1 MEERIWIG
9 IARHRDLDEQRIE
22 RPLARDTVHE
32 LAEWHRVHG
41 EAHPD
46 RVQIGLDLPRGRGPG
61 RLVRRRD
68 GEGELLPALVTDAV
82 TVVVLPTGPV
92 KKRDL
97 FLGGGCVAGHVL
109 HVRPRAR
116 GHELVGD
123 GPASVRRELQH
134 APAVDGGRDRLSH
147 GTIAE
152 DDLLGTDIQEQRHE
166 IVRRE
171 AVKDSA
177 LERPSALA
185 VLAGET
191 ADSVHL
197 SARQGEQRI
206 RLVWVE
212 AKDDLVQI
220 RTAAGRA
227 RAIEVVGPQQH
238 DLPSVDLC
246 HSEWTRS
253 DRARVEGLPRKLGV
267 RHVPE
272 QVRRKQRHGR
282 AIGERPVHI
291 WQRETHAPHRDL
303 VHGYAAKSVAVRAD
317 VAAVLKEPDREY
329 DVVCRDGLP
338 VMPRGVLADVECPDA
353 TVALGVERGRE
364 VRNDRA
370 GPVVPG
376 QAAKREPCDVLID
389 VRRRDDRIQVL
400 RNAGN
405 ALDIR
410 AAVGRVPARW
420 VLVRGDRRD
429 ARNDHEPDEG
439 DNDDLVAPGHLAG
452 GRLPSAPERYRDEE
466 QDEDDRQPK
475 ERPLERPTAPIR
487 GRLTTERGRE
497 PGTARL
503 QEDRGRDRDGND
515 DLTYLKGVH
524 GWTQRRCSARQVD
537 PEIHDVLRKAV

>member
-1 MEERIWIG
+1 MVLPIG
-9 IARHRDLDEQRIE
+9 RVEQR
-22 RPLARDTVHE
+22 
-32 LAEWHRVHG
+32 
-41 EAHPD
+41 D
-46 RVQIGLDLPRGRGPG
+46 RVFGG
-61 RLVRRRD
+61 VR
-68 GEGELLPALVTDAV
+68 
-82 TVVVLPTGPV
+82 VV
-92 KKRDL
+92 R
-97 FLGGGCVAGHVL
+97 HVL

-116 GHELVGD
+116 GNELVGD
-123 GPASVRRELQH
+123 GPASVGRELQH

-147 GTIAE
+147 GAIAE
-152 DDLLGTDIQEQRHE
+152 DDLLGTDVQEQRHE
-166 IVRRE
+166 VVRRE
-171 AVKDSA
+171 AVEDGA

-191 ADSVHL
+191 TDSVDL
-197 SARQGEQRI
+197 SARQGEQRV
-206 RLVWVE
+206 RLIGIE
-212 AKDDLVQI
+212 AKDDLVEV
-220 RTAAGRA
+220 RTAAGGSGA
-227 RAIEVVGPQQH
+227 VEVVVPQQH
-238 DLPSVDLC
+238 DLPSIDLC
-246 HSEWTRS
+246 HSEWTRA
-253 DRARVEGLPRKLGV
+253 DRARVEGLSRKLGV
-267 RHVPE
+267 GHVPE
-272 QVRRKQRHGR
+272 QVRWEQRHCR

-291 WQRETHAPHRDL
+291 GQRETHGPHRDL
-303 VHGYAAKSVAVRAD
+303 VHGHAAKSVAVRAD

-420 VLVRGDRRD
+420 VLVRRDRRD

-475 ERPLERPTAPIR
+475 ERPLEPPAAAIR
-487 GRLTTERGRE
+487 GRLTTEGGRE

-524 GWTQRRCSARQVD
+524 G
-537 PEIHDVLRKAV
+537 